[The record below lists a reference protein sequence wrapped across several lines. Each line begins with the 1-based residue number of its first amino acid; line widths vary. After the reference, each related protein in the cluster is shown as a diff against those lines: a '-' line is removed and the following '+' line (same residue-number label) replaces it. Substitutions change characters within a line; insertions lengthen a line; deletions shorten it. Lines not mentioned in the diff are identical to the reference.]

1 MVNVVNMDF
10 GLKKWDKIV
19 SYTWELIVKDFVL
32 LNNNFS
38 SFFYLCN
45 PLNPADVKDECLE
58 VQHDRE
64 VP

>member
-1 MVNVVNMDF
+1 MGQNCLLYPGAHHNR
-10 GLKKWDKIV
+10 
-19 SYTWELIVKDFVL
+19 VKDFVL

-45 PLNPADVKDECLE
+45 PLNPADVKDERLE